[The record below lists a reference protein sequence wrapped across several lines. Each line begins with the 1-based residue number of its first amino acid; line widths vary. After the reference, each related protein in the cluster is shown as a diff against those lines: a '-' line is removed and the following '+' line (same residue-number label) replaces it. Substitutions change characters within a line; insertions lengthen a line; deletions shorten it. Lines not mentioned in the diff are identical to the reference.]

1 MAVEKYHSGEE
12 MNAAP
17 VTVSLGNG
25 FDRFL
30 RHCARYWTLA
40 PRVYPRGVVKFRS
53 VEEAQQARAE
63 IAKENA
69 RRLQGRVTVP
79 PKTDPV

>member
-1 MAVEKYHSGEE
+1 MVVEKYRSGEE

-17 VTVSLGNG
+17 VKASRGEG

-40 PRVYPRGVVKFRS
+40 PRVYPRGVMKFRS
-53 VEEAQQARAE
+53 VDEAEEARAE
-63 IAKENA
+63 VARENA
-69 RRLQGRVTVP
+69 RRMRGGASTG
-79 PKTDPV
+79 

>member
-1 MAVEKYHSGEE
+1 MAVERYRSGEE

-17 VTVSLGNG
+17 VKVSRGEG

-30 RHCARYWTLA
+30 RHCARYWALA

-53 VEEAQQARAE
+53 VEEAQEARAE

-69 RRLQGRVTVP
+69 CRIRGGTS
-79 PKTDPV
+79 TG